1 MGKEFSQD
9 WEVTRVYSS
18 SEPQLATK
26 WDLDNRYDINDL
38 FDFLEALDVRD
49 EMLEIQSMES
59 KAEQDRIKQQQEL
72 QRSKGR

>member
-1 MGKEFSQD
+1 M
-9 WEVTRVYSS
+9 YSS

-26 WDLDNRYDINDL
+26 WELDNIYDIVDL

-59 KAEQDRIKQQQEL
+59 KAEQDRIKQQQDL
-72 QRSKGR
+72 QRSRGR

>member
-1 MGKEFSQD
+1 M
-9 WEVTRVYSS
+9 YSS

-59 KAEQDRIKQQQEL
+59 KAEQERIKQQQEL
-72 QRSKGR
+72 QRSRGR

>member
-1 MGKEFSQD
+1 M
-9 WEVTRVYSS
+9 YSS

-59 KAEQDRIKQQQEL
+59 KAEQDRVKQQQEL
-72 QRSKGR
+72 QRSRGR

>member
-1 MGKEFSQD
+1 M
-9 WEVTRVYSS
+9 RVYSS

-26 WDLDNRYDINDL
+26 WELDNIYDIVDL

-72 QRSKGR
+72 QRSRGR